1 MYKRIIFFLAAF
13 VQVMN
18 VHAQWVNHENRDADV
33 IVAKD
38 PWAPIEV
45 IMYYSFSCAHCAQ
58 FHEESW
64 AKFYKDYV
72 DTGKVKIVLRD
83 VALDQVGFCASN
95 YAQTLSK
102 EDYLKLFHASM
113 KNQREWIKQ
122 KDPVA
127 YFDKIVQLA
136 GLPQADHA
144 KLQEDKS
151 ISDKVLARWSDAK
164 KRYYLDGTPGFI
176 INGQIYNYYMTYG
189 EFEAKVKEAL
199 AKMVPQSSQKQN

>member
-1 MYKRIIFFLAAF
+1 MKKILFFLTI
-13 VQVMN
+13 VLNSNLSQ
-18 VHAQWVNHENRDADV
+18 AQWVNEAPVSQDV

-58 FHEESW
+58 FHKESW
-64 AKFYKDYV
+64 TKFYQDYV

-83 VALDQVGFCASN
+83 VALDQASFCASN

-102 EDYLKLFHASM
+102 DDYLKLFHAAM
-113 KNQREWIKQ
+113 NNQTEWLKQ
-122 KDPVA
+122 KDSQA
-127 YFDKIVQLA
+127 YLEKMIQLA
-136 GLPQADHA
+136 GLPKADLA
-144 KLQEDKS
+144 KLQDDKE
-151 ISDKVLARWSDAK
+151 ISDKVLVRWQDAK

-176 INGQIYNYYMTYG
+176 INGKIYNYYMNYG

-199 AKMVPQSSQKQN
+199 AQMVPAADKK